1 MSRKSLFYFLLVG
14 FLWGIPY
21 LLMKVAVEEI
31 PPSAIVA
38 GRTLIGAA
46 ILIPVA
52 LYRKTFK
59 GAVLGFK
66 FVAFYALLEMIGP
79 WILISTAQK
88 KIDSGL
94 AGLLI
99 STVPIFA
106 AIITSMRGDH
116 TVWQFKR
123 MFGIVVGFI
132 GLIAVVGIESFS
144 GNSHPASIAM
154 MILAAMGY
162 SYAIIMVTTNL
173 PLVDGIA
180 INGLAMAITSIFWAP
195 LAIAQWPSQVT
206 LKPALSLIALG
217 VLCTA
222 LAFLV
227 FFKLLVE
234 IGPARGSLVTYLNT
248 SVAVVLGVIVLN
260 EPITIGLIIGLPL
273 VLIGSYLASKKS
285 ESDIVAKP

>member
-132 GLIAVVGIESFS
+132 GLIAVVGLESFS

-180 INGLAMAITSIFWAP
+180 TNGLAMAITSIFWAP

-260 EPITIGLIIGLPL
+260 EPITTGLIIGLPL
-273 VLIGSYLASKKS
+273 VLIGSYLASKKTQ
-285 ESDIVAKP
+285 SDIVAKP